1 MMIILENTGMFSAA
15 RLFEKCFNVFKCHV
29 QRSLVSRKNKF
40 SGERKFIVNT
50 ANFTYYG
57 PISMRLRPRNVM
69 KVQPITVIGG
79 ILALDSKGRI
89 ATSDI

>member
-1 MMIILENTGMFSAA
+1 MMIVLENTGMFSAA
-15 RLFEKCFNVFKCHV
+15 KLFEKCFSVFKCHV

-40 SGERKFIVNT
+40 SGKRKFIVNT
-50 ANFTYYG
+50 ANFTYG
-57 PISMRLRPRNVM
+57 PISMRLQPRNVM

-79 ILALDSKGRI
+79 ILALYSKSRI